1 MLDNEFGK
9 SELLRVISP
18 IRVISAGGFVAIT
31 HFKNRESTV
40 DIDYSIDPDL
50 HDNEDVK
57 EDIRLATRAVAKE
70 FEYRDDWFND
80 EMTLFTARSIRP
92 KLFEESVDQG
102 LILWQGKR
110 LIIYAMKFEWALERK
125 VRRLS
130 YGSKGRDSKADLS
143 DAVVILHSLVEQN
156 SDRPVGRE
164 YVKQLN
170 LNGFD
175 LLPHESTLDV
185 LADAYQKTYHRQGL
199 E

>member
-70 FEYRDDWFND
+70 FDYRNDWFND

-102 LILWQGKR
+102 LVLWQGKR

-130 YGSKGRDSKADLS
+130 YGGTGRNLKVDLS
-143 DAVVILHSLVEQN
+143 DAVVILHSLVERN
-156 SDRPVGRE
+156 AGKPVGRE
-164 YVKQLN
+164 YVKRLN

-175 LLPHESTLDV
+175 LLPHESTLDM
-185 LADAYQKTYHRQGL
+185 LANEYQQKYHEHGM